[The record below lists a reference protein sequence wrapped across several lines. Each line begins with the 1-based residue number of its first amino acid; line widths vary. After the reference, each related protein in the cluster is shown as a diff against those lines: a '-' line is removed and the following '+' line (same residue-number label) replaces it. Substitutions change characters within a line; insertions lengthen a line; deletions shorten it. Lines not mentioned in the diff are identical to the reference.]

1 MKFEEFNLHEALMNG
16 IRDAGFEEAM
26 PVQEAA
32 FAHTLKRKDLFVQSQ
47 TGSGKTAAFLVPIFQ
62 IMLENPDRKMRALI
76 VAPTR
81 ELASQIEKE
90 AKLLG
95 KHLPFSTGVFY
106 GGVGYTHQEKLL
118 KQGVDII
125 IGTPGRLIDFNQ
137 MGKLEFGDVNIL
149 VIDEADRL
157 FDMGFLPDLKKI
169 IRKMPP
175 KNERQTML
183 FSATLD
189 YEVRRIAYEY
199 MNEPEQIELSP
210 DNMTVDTVV
219 QKLYHVG
226 SHEKMRLLLGIL
238 KNENPN
244 NAIIFTNTKRAA
256 HEVAKRLEKNGI
268 VCEYIIGDLP
278 QSKRLQ
284 IIDSIKSGQL
294 KFLVATDVAS
304 RGLHVNDLELVIN
317 YDLPENT
324 ESYVHRIGRTAR
336 VGKEGRAITLV
347 CEKYVYGLEAIEAY
361 TKMKIPVEWAD
372 ESMYSDDVSKGMRFH
387 LDSDRDDRGGR
398 RDGRDRGPR
407 RDGRGGRDGRGDRG
421 SRPGERRDGRPARP
435 AGARSDGRPVREVR
449 EGREQREARPA
460 REGREGR
467 EHREN
472 REKRQHAPAPAQAA
486 QAGAPAA
493 APRPAGDEKKRRKR
507 RRGNKRPEGEM
518 APRTDHAPRTPRPD
532 NSPRPDHTQKLPKKA
547 TPDQRL
553 EYYKKKYGD
562 NFSMNG
568 EAPSDKKKKK
578 DSLVSKVLGI
588 FKKKKEE

>member
-1 MKFEEFNLHEALMNG
+1 MKFEEFNLHEALLKG
-16 IRDAGFEEAM
+16 IQDAGFEEAM

-32 FAHTLKRKDLFVQSQ
+32 FTHTLKRKDLFVQSQ
-47 TGSGKTAAFLVPIFQ
+47 TGSGKTAAFLIPIFQ

-95 KHLPFSTGVFY
+95 KYLPYTSGVFY

-199 MNEPEQIELSP
+199 MNEPEQIELSR
-210 DNMTVDTVV
+210 DHVAVETIT

-226 SHEKMRLLLGIL
+226 SQDKIRLLLGIL
-238 KNENPN
+238 KSESPN

-256 HEVAKRLEKNGI
+256 HEVAKRLEVNGI
-268 VCEYIIGDLP
+268 RCEYIIGDLP
-278 QSKRLQ
+278 QNKRLQ
-284 IIDSIKSGQL
+284 IIESIKSGDL

-304 RGLHVNDLELVIN
+304 RGLHINDLELVVN

-324 ESYVHRIGRTAR
+324 ESYVHRIGRTGR
-336 VGKEGRAITLV
+336 VGKEGRAVSLV

-361 TKMKIPVEWAD
+361 TKVKIPVEWAD
-372 ESMYSDDVSKGMRFH
+372 ESLYAEDASKGMRFH
-387 LDSDRDDRGGR
+387 LDRDGRDDRGDRGGR
-398 RDGRDRGPR
+398 RDGRESRDARGGR
-407 RDGRGGRDGRGDRG
+407 RDGREGRGDRG
-421 SRPGERRDGRPARP
+421 ARREGGDARPGRERRDGRPSR
-435 AGARSDGRPVREVR
+435 AGG
-449 EGREQREARPA
+449 EGRDN
-460 REGREGR
+460 
-467 EHREN
+467 REN
-472 REKRQHAPAPAQAA
+472 REKRPHVPAAAPAAHAPSQAHAQAPAQA
-486 QAGAPAA
+486 
-493 APRPAGDEKKRRKR
+493 RPEGGEKKRRKR
-507 RRGNKRPEGEM
+507 RRGKKRGEGERP
-518 APRTDHAPRTPRPD
+518 AQAQPARVDHSLKP
-532 NSPRPDHTQKLPKKA
+532 PKKA
-547 TPDQRL
+547 NLDQRL
-553 EYYKKKYGD
+553 EYYKNKYGD
-562 NFSMNG
+562 NFSVGG
-568 EAPSDKKKKK
+568 EAAKERKPKKESLVKKVLGVFKKKKK
-578 DSLVSKVLGI
+578 D
-588 FKKKKEE
+588 

>member
-1 MKFEEFNLHEALMNG
+1 MRFEEFNLHEALMQG
-16 IRDAGFEEAM
+16 IREAGFEEAM

-32 FAHTLKRKDLFVQSQ
+32 FTHTLKRKDLFVQSQ
-47 TGSGKTAAFLVPIFQ
+47 TGSGKTAAFLIPIFQ
-62 IMLENPDRKMRALI
+62 IMLENPDRKMRALV

-90 AKLLG
+90 AKILG
-95 KHLPFSTGVFY
+95 KYLPFTSGVFY
-106 GGVGYTHQEKLL
+106 GGVGYAHQEKLL

-199 MNEPEQIELSP
+199 MNEPEQIELSR
-210 DNMTVDTVV
+210 DHVAVETIA

-226 SHEKMRLLLGIL
+226 SQDKMRLLLGIL
-238 KNENPN
+238 KSENPN

-256 HEVAKRLEKNGI
+256 HEVAKRLEVNGI
-268 VCEYIIGDLP
+268 RCEYIMGDLP

-284 IIDSIKSGQL
+284 VIDSIKSGEL

-304 RGLHVNDLELVIN
+304 RGLHINDLELVVN

-324 ESYVHRIGRTAR
+324 ESYVHRIGRTGR
-336 VGKEGRAITLV
+336 VGKEGRAVSLV

-361 TKMKIPVEWAD
+361 TKVKIPVEWAD
-372 ESMYSDDVSKGMRFH
+372 ESLYAEDASKGMRFY
-387 LDSDRDDRGGR
+387 LD
-398 RDGRDRGPR
+398 
-407 RDGRGGRDGRGDRG
+407 RDGRGDRG
-421 SRPGERRDGRPARP
+421 DRGGRRDSRGGRDRGRGRDGRDSRGDRGRRPGERHGEREKREAHEARRAQQQGEAAPA
-435 AGARSDGRPVREVR
+435 REVR
-449 EGREQREARPA
+449 EQREKP
-460 REGREGR
+460 
-467 EHREN
+467 H
-472 REKRQHAPAPAQAA
+472 H
-486 QAGAPAA
+486 APAA
-493 APRPAGDEKKRRKR
+493 ARAAHAPSHGRGQAGNQPRPESGDRKRKR
-507 RRGNKRPEGEM
+507 RRRGKKGGGEGQDQAQQAQQPQ
-518 APRTDHAPRTPRPD
+518 APRVDHSR
-532 NSPRPDHTQKLPKKA
+532 KMPKKA
-547 TPDQRL
+547 SMDQRL
-553 EYYKKKYGD
+553 EYYSNKYGE
-562 NFSMNG
+562 NFYMDG
-568 EAPSDKKKKK
+568 ESASVKKGKKE
-578 DSLVSKVLGI
+578 SLVKKVLGI
-588 FKKKKEE
+588 FKKKKD